1 MIKVKKVKKLKNEK
15 KNKNMKKIF
24 TLILFL
30 IIGLTGWTMTDKMK
44 NLEFRKNCDDADG
57 NKTLADTFCKK
68 SK

>member
-1 MIKVKKVKKLKNEK
+1 MKKKLA
-15 KNKNMKKIF
+15 
-24 TLILFL
+24 LILFL
-30 IIGLTGWTMTDKMK
+30 IIGFNGCTMTDKMK